1 MRQIHKHSPEY
12 CDGGKAHNNT
22 WKYGDGGKAEAYK
35 GAEGGLEGGLVDA
48 MPHLLG
54 YETSLSMLLNA

>member
-1 MRQIHKHSPEY
+1 MHRTCSLGAPETPIFNRY
-12 CDGGKAHNNT
+12 RYKGGKEGAQ
-22 WKYGDGGKAEAYK
+22 K
-35 GAEGGLEGGLVDA
+35 GTEGGLEGGLVDA